1 MNVVVTIVVCLFC
14 FLVGCLVGNVYAEK
28 TYQKMLSAQK
38 KNDDETIHT
47 LTDYIKDHTNTEEK
61 TDEKIH

>member
-1 MNVVVTIVVCLFC
+1 MNVVVTIVLCLFC

-28 TYQKMLSAQK
+28 TYQKMLAVQK

-47 LTDYIKDHTNTEEK
+47 LTDYINHTNKDTEDK
-61 TDEKIH
+61 K